1 MHRSQGWGLFLFY
14 NLVSVRTIIS
24 GVLVAIMCFR
34 LACWLVKTP
43 LALRVKIFNEER
55 YLVSVWLDS
64 VKASSD

>member
-34 LACWLVKTP
+34 SCWLVKTP
-43 LALRVKIFNEER
+43 LTLRAEIFNEER